1 MTLLANSGRINKTIK
16 HMSGITFKPK
26 AVSKKLLTTLNPR
39 TREIVINR
47 YGLEKETRMT
57 LEAIGKTYD
66 ITRER
71 VRQIENFALA
81 SIKKSKEYKEH
92 AFVFDELK
100 KVISELGAV
109 VSEDHLMR
117 HISKD
122 PVVQNHINL
131 YLALGEDF
139 EKHKE
144 DDNFQAHFT
153 TDNKTANHVREA
165 LSKLYGSINEE
176 DLVTEAEVFGRF
188 MGHLTELISEYKD
201 NKDIIYRYL
210 ALSKVIGKNQLS
222 EWGRTSSPH
231 VKARGIKDYAYLIM
245 RRAGQPMHFKDVAQ
259 EINKTFGKK
268 AHVATCHN
276 ELIKDSRFVL
286 VGRGMYGLKDWGHT
300 GGVVRDV
307 IAEVLREA
315 GRPLHKDEVIKRVLA
330 KRIVKPNTVLV
341 NLQNSTFFRKVAG
354 DYTLA

>member
-1 MTLLANSGRINKTIK
+1 
-16 HMSGITFKPK
+16 MSGITFKPK
-26 AVSKKLLTTLNPR
+26 AVSKKILTTLNPR
-39 TREIVINR
+39 TREIVVNR
-47 YGLEKETRMT
+47 YGLENENRMT

-92 AFVFDELK
+92 SFVFDELK
-100 KVISELGAV
+100 SVVKDLGGI

-122 PVVQNHINL
+122 PVIQNHINL

-139 EKHKE
+139 KKHKE
-144 DDNFQAHFT
+144 DDHFHSHFT
-153 TDNKTANHVREA
+153 TDDATAKHVREA
-165 LSKLYGSINEE
+165 LAKLYESINEE
-176 DLVTEAEVFGRF
+176 DLVTEEEVFGRF
-188 MGHLTELISEYKD
+188 MGHLNELIAEYKD

-245 RRAGQPMHFKDVAQ
+245 RRAARPMHFKEVAQ

-307 IAEVLREA
+307 ISEVLKEA
-315 GRPLHKDEVIKRVLA
+315 GRPLSKEEVIKRVLD

-341 NLQNSTFFRKVAG
+341 NLQNSKFFRKVAG

>member
-1 MTLLANSGRINKTIK
+1 
-16 HMSGITFKPK
+16 MSGITFKPK

-39 TREIVINR
+39 TREIVVNR
-47 YGLEKETRMT
+47 YGLEKENRMT

-92 AFVFDELK
+92 FFVFDELK
-100 KVISELGAV
+100 AIIKELGAV

-122 PVVQNHINL
+122 PIIQNHINL
-131 YLALGEDF
+131 YLALGEEF
-139 EKHKE
+139 KKHKE

-153 TDNKTANHVREA
+153 TDDKTAAHVRDA
-165 LSKLYGSINEE
+165 LGKLYSSIDEE
-176 DLVTEAEVFGRF
+176 DLVSEEEVFNRF
-188 MGHLTELISEYKD
+188 MGHLTELISEYKG
-201 NKDIIYRYL
+201 NKEVIYRYL

-245 RRAGQPMHFKDVAQ
+245 RRAARPMHFKEVAA

-276 ELIKDSRFVL
+276 ELIKDPRFVL

-307 IAEVLREA
+307 ITEVLKES
-315 GRPLHKDEVIKRVLA
+315 GRPLPKDEIVKRVLA

-341 NLQNSTFFRKVAG
+341 NLQNAKYFRKVAG
-354 DYTLA
+354 EYTLA

>member
-1 MTLLANSGRINKTIK
+1 
-16 HMSGITFKPK
+16 MSGITFKPK
-26 AVSKKLLTTLNPR
+26 AISKKLLTTLNPR
-39 TREIVINR
+39 TREIVVNR
-47 YGLEKETRMT
+47 YGLEKENRMT

-71 VRQIENFALA
+71 VRQIENFALG
-81 SIKKSKEYKEH
+81 SIKKSKEYKES
-92 AFVFDELK
+92 AFVFEELK
-100 KVISELGAV
+100 NIIKELGSV
-109 VSEDHLMR
+109 VSEEHLMR

-122 PVVQNHINL
+122 PVIQNHINL

-144 DDNFQAHFT
+144 SDNFQAHFS
-153 TDNKTANHVREA
+153 TDNKTAKHVREA
-165 LSKLYGSINEE
+165 LDKLYSSISEE
-176 DLVTEAEVFGRF
+176 DLVSEEEIFSRF
-188 MGHLTELISEYKD
+188 TGHLTELVSEYKE
-201 NKDIIYRYL
+201 NKDIINRYL
-210 ALSKVIGKNQLS
+210 ALSKVVGKNQLS

-245 RRAGQPMHFKDVAQ
+245 RRAGRPMHFKEVAT

-307 IAEVLREA
+307 IAEVLKEA

-330 KRIVKPNTVLV
+330 KRIVKPNTILV
-341 NLQNSTFFRKVAG
+341 NLQNSKYFRKVAG

>member
-1 MTLLANSGRINKTIK
+1 MPS
-16 HMSGITFKPK
+16 ITFKPK
-26 AVSKKLLTTLNPR
+26 AISKKLLTTLNPR
-39 TREIVINR
+39 TREIVVNR
-47 YGLEKETRMT
+47 YGLEKENRMT

-81 SIKKSKEYKEH
+81 SIKKSKEYKES
-92 AFVFDELK
+92 AFIFDELK
-100 KVISELGAV
+100 AIIKELGAV
-109 VSEDHLMR
+109 VSEEHLMR

-144 DDNFQAHFT
+144 DDNFQAHFS

-165 LSKLYGSINEE
+165 LTKLYSSISQE
-176 DLVTEAEVFGRF
+176 DLVTEEEIYSRF
-188 MGHLTELISEYKD
+188 MGHLTDLIAEYKD
-201 NKDIIYRYL
+201 NKEVIYRYL
-210 ALSKVIGKNQLS
+210 ALSKVVGKNQLS

-245 RRAGQPMHFKDVAQ
+245 RRAGRPMHFKEVAT

-307 IAEVLREA
+307 ISEVLKEA
-315 GRPLHKDEVIKRVLA
+315 GRPLSKEEVIKRVLA

-341 NLQNSTFFRKVAG
+341 NLQNSKHFRKVAG

>member
-1 MTLLANSGRINKTIK
+1 
-16 HMSGITFKPK
+16 MSGITFKPK
-26 AVSKKLLTTLNPR
+26 AVSKKLLTSLNPR
-39 TREIVINR
+39 TREIITNR
-47 YGLEKETRMT
+47 YGLEKPERMT

-81 SIKKSKEYKEH
+81 TIKKSKEFQEH
-92 AFVFDELK
+92 SFVFDELRNIMK
-100 KVISELGAV
+100 ELGTV

-117 HISKD
+117 HVSKD

-131 YLALGEDF
+131 YLALGDDFIKHRED
-139 EKHKE
+139 ENLK
-144 DDNFQAHFT
+144 AHFS
-153 TDNKTANHVREA
+153 TDPKVAEHIRQA
-165 LSKLYGSINEE
+165 LSKLYNSISEE
-176 DLVTEAEVFGRF
+176 
-188 MGHLTELISEYKD
+188 ELIKEEEIYSRFLSHLNELVDEYKD
-201 NKDIIYRYL
+201 NKEVIYRYL
-210 ALSKVIGKNQLS
+210 TLSKVVGKNQLS

-245 RRAGQPMHFKDVAQ
+245 RRSGVPMHFRDVAN

-307 IAEVLREA
+307 ITTVL
-315 GRPLHKDEVIKRVLA
+315 KDAKGSMTKEEIIKSVLN
-330 KRIVKPNTVLV
+330 RRMVKPNTILV
-341 NLQNSTFFRKVAG
+341 NLQNSKFFKKAKDGRYEIAK
-354 DYTLA
+354 

>member
-1 MTLLANSGRINKTIK
+1 
-16 HMSGITFKPK
+16 MSGITFKPK
-26 AVSKKLLTTLNPR
+26 AVSKKLLTNLNPR
-39 TREIVINR
+39 TREIVVNR
-47 YGLEKETRMT
+47 YGLEKEERMT

-71 VRQIENFALA
+71 VRQIENFAL
-81 SIKKSKEYKEH
+81 STIKKTKEFKEH
-92 AFVFDELK
+92 AFVFDELRGIIK
-100 KVISELGAV
+100 ELGSI

-131 YLALGEDF
+131 YLALGDVF
-139 EKHKE
+139 AKHKE
-144 DDNFQAHFT
+144 DDHFHSHFT
-153 TDNKTANHVREA
+153 IDPKVADHVRDA
-165 LSKLYGSINEE
+165 LRKLYGSINEE
-176 DLVTEAEVFGRF
+176 DLIKEEEIFDRF
-188 MGHLTELISEYKD
+188 VGHLSELVSEYKG

-245 RRAGQPMHFKDVAQ
+245 RRAGRPMHFKEVAQ

-300 GGVVRDV
+300 GGVVREV
-307 IAEVLREA
+307 IMEVLKEA
-315 GRPLHKDEVIKRVLA
+315 GKPLTKDDIIKRVLE

-341 NLQNSTFFRKVAG
+341 NLQNNKFFKKVAG
-354 DYTLA
+354 EYTIA

>member
-1 MTLLANSGRINKTIK
+1 MA
-16 HMSGITFKPK
+16 GITFKPK

-39 TREIVINR
+39 TREIVVNR
-47 YGLEKETRMT
+47 YGLEKEGRMT

-100 KVISELGAV
+100 AIIKELGAV

-122 PVVQNHINL
+122 PIIQNHINL
-131 YLALGEDF
+131 YLALGEEF
-139 EKHKE
+139 KKHKE
-144 DDNFQAHFT
+144 DDNLHAHFT
-153 TDNKTANHVREA
+153 TDEKTASHVREA
-165 LSKLYGSINEE
+165 LDKLYSSINEE
-176 DLVTEAEVFGRF
+176 DLVSEEEIFNRF
-188 MGHLTELISEYKD
+188 MSHLTELVGEYKG
-201 NKDIIYRYL
+201 NKEVIQRYL

-245 RRAGQPMHFKDVAQ
+245 RRAGRPMHFKEVAS

-307 IAEVLREA
+307 IKEVLKEA
-315 GRPLHKDEVIKRVLA
+315 GRPLPKDEVIKRVLA

-341 NLQNSTFFRKVAG
+341 NLQNAKYFRKVAG

>member
-1 MTLLANSGRINKTIK
+1 MP
-16 HMSGITFKPK
+16 GITFKPK

-39 TREIVINR
+39 TREIVVSR
-47 YGLEKETRMT
+47 YGLEKADRMT
-57 LEAIGKTYD
+57 LESIGKKYD

-92 AFVFDELK
+92 LFVFDELK
-100 KVISELGAV
+100 AILKDLGLI
-109 VSEDHLMR
+109 VSEEHLMR
-117 HISKD
+117 SISKD

-139 EKHKE
+139 TKHKE
-144 DDNFQAHFT
+144 DDHFHAHFT
-153 TDNKTANHVREA
+153 THEKTAEHVREA
-165 LSKLYGSINEE
+165 LKKLYESISEE
-176 DLVTEAEVFGRF
+176 DLVKEEEIFTRF
-188 MGHLTELISEYKD
+188 MGHLHELVAEYKD
-201 NKDIIYRYL
+201 NKEVIYRYL
-210 ALSKVIGKNQLS
+210 ALSKLIGKNQLS

-231 VKARGIKDYAYLIM
+231 VRARGIKDYAYLVM
-245 RRAGQPMHFKDVAQ
+245 RKAARPMHFKEVAS

-307 IAEVLREA
+307 ITEVLKEA
-315 GRPLHKDEVIKRVLA
+315 GKPLSKEDVIKRVLL

-341 NLQNSTFFRKVAG
+341 NLQNTTFFKKSAEGYV
-354 DYTLA
+354 LA

>member
-1 MTLLANSGRINKTIK
+1 MA
-16 HMSGITFKPK
+16 GITFKPK

-39 TREIVINR
+39 TREIVVNR
-47 YGLEKETRMT
+47 YGLEKENRMT

-100 KVISELGAV
+100 AIIKDLGAV
-109 VSEDHLMR
+109 VSEEHLMR

-122 PVVQNHINL
+122 PIVQNHINL
-131 YLALGEDF
+131 YLALGDEF
-139 EKHKE
+139 KKHKE
-144 DDNFQAHFT
+144 DDHFHAHFT
-153 TDNKTANHVREA
+153 TDEAHAAKVREA
-165 LSKLYGSINEE
+165 LHKLYESIDEE
-176 DLVTEAEVFGRF
+176 DLVSEEEVFNRF
-188 MGHLTELISEYKD
+188 MSHLADVIGEFKNNRD
-201 NKDIIYRYL
+201 VIYRYL

-245 RRAGQPMHFKDVAQ
+245 RRAGRPMHFKEVAQ
-259 EINKTFGKK
+259 EINKTFGKR

-276 ELIKDSRFVL
+276 ELIKDPRFVL

-307 IAEVLREA
+307 ITEVLKEA
-315 GRPLHKDEVIKRVLA
+315 GRPLPKDEIVKRVLD

-341 NLQNSTFFRKVAG
+341 NLQNTKHFRKVAG
-354 DYTLA
+354 EYTLA

>member
-1 MTLLANSGRINKTIK
+1 MAT
-16 HMSGITFKPK
+16 ITFKPK

-39 TREIVINR
+39 TREIVVNR
-47 YGLEKETRMT
+47 YGLEKEGRMT

-71 VRQIENFALA
+71 VRQIENFALS

-92 AFVFDELK
+92 SFVFDELK
-100 KVISELGAV
+100 SVIKDLGMV
-109 VSEDHLMR
+109 VSEDHLMK
-117 HISKD
+117 HVSKD

-131 YLALGEDF
+131 YLALGDEF
-139 EKHKE
+139 KKHKE
-144 DDNFQAHFT
+144 DDHFHAHFT
-153 TDNKTANHVREA
+153 VDEKKAAHVREA
-165 LSKLYGSINEE
+165 LHKLYASIDEE
-176 DLVTEAEVFGRF
+176 DLVSEEEIFNRF
-188 MGHLTELISEYKD
+188 MSHLTEVVGEFKD
-201 NKDIIYRYL
+201 NNEVIYRYL

-245 RRAGQPMHFKDVAQ
+245 RRAGRPMHFKEVAQ

-286 VGRGMYGLKDWGHT
+286 VGRGLYGLKDWGHT

-307 IAEVLREA
+307 ITEVMKEA
-315 GRPLHKDEVIKRVLA
+315 GRPLPKDEIVKRVLA

-341 NLQNSTFFRKVAG
+341 NLQNAKHFRKVAG
-354 DYTLA
+354 EYTLA

>member
-1 MTLLANSGRINKTIK
+1 
-16 HMSGITFKPK
+16 MSGITFKPK

-39 TREIVINR
+39 TREIVVNR
-47 YGLEKETRMT
+47 YGLEKEERMT

-81 SIKKSKEYKEH
+81 TIKKSKEFKEH

-100 KVISELGAV
+100 TIVKDLGSI

-117 HISKD
+117 HVSRD

-139 EKHKE
+139 KKQKE
-144 DDNFQAHFT
+144 DEHFHAHFT
-153 TDNKTANHVREA
+153 TDDKTANHVREA
-165 LSKLYGSINEE
+165 LRKLYSSINEE
-176 DLVTEAEVFGRF
+176 DLIKEEEVFERF
-188 MGHLTELISEYKD
+188 LNHLNELVSEYRD

-245 RRAGQPMHFKDVAQ
+245 RRAGRPMHFKEVAQ

-307 IAEVLREA
+307 IAEVLKEA
-315 GRPLHKDEVIKRVLA
+315 GKPLPKEEIIKRVLM

-341 NLQNSTFFRKVAG
+341 NLQNSKFFRKVAG
-354 DYTLA
+354 EYTLLG

>member
-1 MTLLANSGRINKTIK
+1 MP
-16 HMSGITFKPK
+16 GITFKPK
-26 AVSKKLLTTLNPR
+26 AISKKLLTTLNPR

-47 YGLEKETRMT
+47 YGLEKEPRMT

-81 SIKKSKEYKEH
+81 SIKKSKEYKESS
-92 AFVFDELK
+92 FVFDELK
-100 KVISELGAV
+100 NIIKELGSV
-109 VSEDHLMR
+109 VSEEHLMR

-122 PVVQNHINL
+122 PVIQNHINL
-131 YLALGEDF
+131 YLALGEEF
-139 EKHKE
+139 SKHKE
-144 DDNFQAHFT
+144 DDNFHSHFT
-153 TDNKTANHVREA
+153 TDIKTASHVREA
-165 LSKLYGSINEE
+165 LDKLYGSISQE
-176 DLVTEAEVFGRF
+176 DLVSEEEIFSRF
-188 MGHLTELISEYKD
+188 TGHLSELISEYKD
-201 NKDIIYRYL
+201 NRDIIYRYL
-210 ALSKVIGKNQLS
+210 ALSKVVGKNQLS

-245 RRAGQPMHFKDVAQ
+245 RRAGRPMHFKEVAL

-276 ELIKDSRFVL
+276 ELIKDARFVL

-307 IAEVLREA
+307 ITEVLKES
-315 GRPLHKDEVIKRVLA
+315 GRPLSKEEVIKRVLV

-341 NLQNSTFFRKVAG
+341 NLQNSKHFRKVAG

>member
-1 MTLLANSGRINKTIK
+1 MA
-16 HMSGITFKPK
+16 GITFKPK

-39 TREIVINR
+39 TREIVVNR
-47 YGLEKETRMT
+47 YGLEKEGRMT

-71 VRQIENFALA
+71 VRQIENFALG

-92 AFVFDELK
+92 AFVFEELK
-100 KVISELGAV
+100 DIVKELGAV
-109 VSEDHLMR
+109 VSEEQLMR

-131 YLALGEDF
+131 YLALGDEF
-139 EKHKE
+139 KKHKE
-144 DDNFQAHFT
+144 DDNFHAHFT
-153 TDNKTANHVREA
+153 IDENHAEKVRGA
-165 LSKLYGSINEE
+165 LHKLYASIGEE
-176 DLVTEAEVFGRF
+176 DLVSEEEIFSRF
-188 MGHLTELISEYKD
+188 ISHLQDVVGEFK
-201 NKDIIYRYL
+201 NNRDIIYRYL
-210 ALSKVIGKNQLS
+210 ALSKAIGKNQLS

-245 RRAGQPMHFKDVAQ
+245 RRSGRPMHFKEVAS
-259 EINKTFGKK
+259 EINKTFGKR

-276 ELIKDSRFVL
+276 ELIKDPRFVL

-307 IAEVLREA
+307 ITEVLKES
-315 GRPLHKDEVIKRVLA
+315 GRPLPKDEIIKRVLA

-341 NLQNSTFFRKVAG
+341 NLQNPKYFRKIAG
-354 DYTLA
+354 EYTLA

>member
-1 MTLLANSGRINKTIK
+1 MAN
-16 HMSGITFKPK
+16 ITFKPK

-47 YGLEKETRMT
+47 YGLEKGGRMT

-92 AFVFDELK
+92 SFVFDELK
-100 KVISELGAV
+100 SVIKDLGMV
-109 VSEDHLMR
+109 VSEEHLMK

-131 YLALGEDF
+131 YLALGDEF
-139 EKHKE
+139 KKHKE
-144 DDNFQAHFT
+144 DDDFQAHFT
-153 TDNKTANHVREA
+153 TDEKTAAHVRDA
-165 LSKLYGSINEE
+165 LHKLYTSIDEE
-176 DLVTEAEVFGRF
+176 DLVSEEEIFNRF
-188 MGHLTELISEYKD
+188 MSHLSEVVGEFKD
-201 NKDIIYRYL
+201 NKEIIYRYL

-245 RRAGQPMHFKDVAQ
+245 RRAGRPMHFKEVAL

-276 ELIKDSRFVL
+276 ELIKDPRFVL

-307 IAEVLREA
+307 ITEVMKEA
-315 GRPLHKDEVIKRVLA
+315 GRPLPKDEIIKRVLA

-341 NLQNSTFFRKVAG
+341 NLQNAKHFRKVAG
-354 DYTLA
+354 EYTLA

>member
-1 MTLLANSGRINKTIK
+1 
-16 HMSGITFKPK
+16 MSGITFKPK
-26 AVSKKLLTTLNPR
+26 AVSKKLLTALNPR
-39 TREIVINR
+39 TREIVVNR
-47 YGLEKETRMT
+47 YGLEKENRMT

-92 AFVFDELK
+92 FFVFDELK
-100 KVISELGAV
+100 KIINELGAV

-122 PVVQNHINL
+122 PVIQNHINL
-131 YLALGEDF
+131 YLALGEEF
-139 EKHKE
+139 KKHKE
-144 DDNFQAHFT
+144 DDNFHAHFT
-153 TDNKTANHVREA
+153 TNEKASTHVREA
-165 LSKLYGSINEE
+165 LDKLYSSINEE
-176 DLVTEAEVFGRF
+176 DLISEEEIFNRF
-188 MGHLTELISEYKD
+188 MNNLTEVVAEYKG
-201 NKDIIYRYL
+201 NKEIINRYL

-245 RRAGQPMHFKDVAQ
+245 RRAGRPMHFKEVAL

-307 IAEVLREA
+307 IVEVLKES
-315 GRPLHKDEVIKRVLA
+315 GRPLPKDEIVKRVLS

-341 NLQNSTFFRKVAG
+341 NLQNTKHFRKVAG
-354 DYTLA
+354 EYTLA

>member
-1 MTLLANSGRINKTIK
+1 MP
-16 HMSGITFKPK
+16 GITFKPK

-39 TREIVINR
+39 TREIVVNR
-47 YGLEKETRMT
+47 YGLEKENRMT

-100 KVISELGAV
+100 QVIKELGLV
-109 VSEDHLMR
+109 VSEDHLMK
-117 HISKD
+117 HLSKD

-131 YLALGEDF
+131 YLALGDEF
-139 EKHKE
+139 KKHKE
-144 DDNFQAHFT
+144 DDHFHSHFT
-153 TDNKTANHVREA
+153 VDEKAALHIREA
-165 LSKLYGSINEE
+165 LHKLYSSIDEE
-176 DLVTEAEVFGRF
+176 DLVSEEEIFNRF
-188 MGHLTELISEYKD
+188 MNHLSEVVGEFKD
-201 NKDIIYRYL
+201 NKDVIYRYL

-245 RRAGQPMHFKDVAQ
+245 RRAGRPMHFKEVAS

-276 ELIKDSRFVL
+276 ELIKDPRFVL
-286 VGRGMYGLKDWGHT
+286 VGRGLYGLKEWGHT

-307 IAEVLREA
+307 IAEVMKEA
-315 GRPLHKDEVIKRVLA
+315 GRPLPKDEIVKRVLA

-341 NLQNSTFFRKVAG
+341 NLQNPKHFRKVAG
-354 DYTLA
+354 EYTLA

>member
-1 MTLLANSGRINKTIK
+1 MP
-16 HMSGITFKPK
+16 GITFKPK

-47 YGLEKETRMT
+47 YGLEKEDRMT

-92 AFVFDELK
+92 SFVFEELQAIIK
-100 KVISELGAV
+100 ELGAV

-131 YLALGEDF
+131 YLALGEEF
-139 EKHKE
+139 KKHKE
-144 DDNFQAHFT
+144 DDHFHAHFT
-153 TDNKTANHVREA
+153 TDDKTAVHVREA
-165 LSKLYGSINEE
+165 LTKLYSSIDEE
-176 DLVTEAEVFGRF
+176 DLVKEEEVFSRF

-201 NKDIIYRYL
+201 NKDVIYRYL

-231 VKARGIKDYAYLIM
+231 VRARGIKDYAYLIM
-245 RRAGQPMHFKDVAQ
+245 RRAGRPMHFKEVAQ

-307 IAEVLREA
+307 IAEVLKEA
-315 GRPLHKDEVIKRVLA
+315 ARPLSKEEIIERVLA

-341 NLQNSTFFRKVAG
+341 NLQNSKFFRKVAG
-354 DYTLA
+354 NYALA

>member
-1 MTLLANSGRINKTIK
+1 MA
-16 HMSGITFKPK
+16 GITFKPK

-39 TREIVINR
+39 TREIVVNR
-47 YGLEKETRMT
+47 YGLEKENRMT

-71 VRQIENFALA
+71 VRQIENFALT
-81 SIKKSKEYKEH
+81 SMKKSKEFKEH
-92 AFVFDELK
+92 AFVFDELRAIVK
-100 KVISELGAV
+100 ELGAV
-109 VSEDHLMR
+109 VSEEHLMR

-131 YLALGEDF
+131 YLALGDDF
-139 EKHKE
+139 KKHKE
-144 DDNFQAHFT
+144 DDHFQAHFT
-153 TDNKTANHVREA
+153 TDEKHAAQVREA
-165 LSKLYGSINEE
+165 LQKLYASIDEE
-176 DLVTEAEVFGRF
+176 DLVTEEEVFNRF
-188 MGHLTELISEYKD
+188 VGHLASVVGEFKD
-201 NKDIIYRYL
+201 NKEVIYRYL

-245 RRAGQPMHFKDVAQ
+245 RRAGHPMHFKDVAA

-307 IAEVLREA
+307 ITEVLKES
-315 GRPLHKDEVIKRVLA
+315 GRPLPKDEIVKRVLA

-341 NLQNSTFFRKVAG
+341 NLQNAKYFRKVAG
-354 DYTLA
+354 EYTLA

>member
-1 MTLLANSGRINKTIK
+1 MAN
-16 HMSGITFKPK
+16 ITFKPK

-39 TREIVINR
+39 TREIVVNR
-47 YGLEKETRMT
+47 YGLEKESRMT

-81 SIKKSKEYKEH
+81 TIKKSKEYKEH
-92 AFVFDELK
+92 AFVFDELRAIIK
-100 KVISELGAV
+100 ELGSV
-109 VSEDHLMR
+109 VSEDQLMK

-122 PVVQNHINL
+122 PVIQNHVNL
-131 YLALGEDF
+131 YLALHDDF
-139 EKHKE
+139 KKHKE
-144 DDNFQAHFT
+144 DDHFQAHFS
-153 TDNKTANHVREA
+153 TDNKTAVHVREA
-165 LSKLYGSINEE
+165 LTKLYTSINEE
-176 DLVTEAEVFGRF
+176 DLVSEQEIFNRF
-188 MGHLTELISEYKD
+188 MSHLSDIVAEFKE
-201 NKDIIYRYL
+201 NKDIIFRYL

-245 RRAGQPMHFKDVAQ
+245 RKANKPMHFKDVAH

-286 VGRGMYGLKDWGHT
+286 VGRGLYGLKEWGHT

-307 IAEVLREA
+307 IAEVLKEA
-315 GRPLHKDEVIKRVLA
+315 KTPLSKEEVITRVLA
-330 KRIVKPNTVLV
+330 KRVVKPNTIVV
-341 NLQNSTFFRKVAG
+341 NLQNAKHFKKVG
-354 DYTLA
+354 TEYTIA

>member
-1 MTLLANSGRINKTIK
+1 
-16 HMSGITFKPK
+16 MSGITFKPK
-26 AVSKKLLTTLNPR
+26 AISKRLLTTLNPR
-39 TREIVINR
+39 TREIVVNR
-47 YGLEKETRMT
+47 YGLEKESRMT

-81 SIKKSKEYKEH
+81 SIKKSKEYKES
-92 AFVFDELK
+92 AFVFDELRT
-100 KVISELGAV
+100 IITELGSV

-122 PVVQNHINL
+122 PVIQNHINL

-144 DDNFQAHFT
+144 DDNFEAHFT
-153 TDNKTANHVREA
+153 TDTKTAKHVREA
-165 LSKLYGSINEE
+165 LDKLYGSISQE
-176 DLVTEAEVFGRF
+176 DLVTEEEVFNRF
-188 MGHLTELISEYKD
+188 MGHLTELVSEYKD
-201 NKDIIYRYL
+201 NKEIIYRYL
-210 ALSKVIGKNQLS
+210 ALSKVVGKNQLS

-245 RRAGQPMHFKDVAQ
+245 RRAGRPMHFKEVAT

-307 IAEVLREA
+307 IFEVLKEA
-315 GRPLHKDEVIKRVLA
+315 GRPISKEEIIKRVLD

-341 NLQNSTFFRKVAG
+341 NLQNGKYFRKVAG

>member
-1 MTLLANSGRINKTIK
+1 
-16 HMSGITFKPK
+16 MSGITFKPK

-39 TREIVINR
+39 TREIVVNR
-47 YGLEKETRMT
+47 YGLEKGERMT

-71 VRQIENFALA
+71 VRQIENFALTT
-81 SIKKSKEYKEH
+81 IKKSKEFKEH
-92 AFVFDELK
+92 SFVFDELRAILK
-100 KVISELGAV
+100 ELGAV
-109 VSEDHLMR
+109 VSEEHLMR

-122 PVVQNHINL
+122 PVIQNHINL
-131 YLALGEDF
+131 YLALGDDF
-139 EKHKE
+139 VKHKE
-144 DDNFQAHFT
+144 TDDFHAHFT
-153 TDNKTANHVREA
+153 TDTKTAGHVRDA
-165 LSKLYGSINEE
+165 LTKLYSSIDEE
-176 DLVTEAEVFGRF
+176 DLVKEEEIYEQFLK
-188 MGHLTELISEYKD
+188 HLDELVDEYKN
-201 NKDIIYRYL
+201 NKEVIYRYL

-245 RRAGQPMHFKDVAQ
+245 RRRGEPMHFKEVAS
-259 EINKTFGKK
+259 EINKTFGKR

-276 ELIKDSRFVL
+276 ELIKDPRFVL

-307 IAEVLREA
+307 IVQVLKDA
-315 GRPLHKDEVIKRVLA
+315 GRPLPKEEIIKRVLA

>member
-1 MTLLANSGRINKTIK
+1 
-16 HMSGITFKPK
+16 MSGITFKPK

-39 TREIVINR
+39 TREIVVNR
-47 YGLEKETRMT
+47 YGLEKEGRMT

-92 AFVFDELK
+92 SFVFDELK
-100 KVISELGAV
+100 AIVKELGTV

-131 YLALGEDF
+131 YLALGDEF

-144 DDNFQAHFT
+144 DDHFHAHFSI
-153 TDNKTANHVREA
+153 DDKHAAQVRDA
-165 LSKLYGSINEE
+165 LHKLYASIGEE
-176 DLVTEAEVFGRF
+176 DLVTEEEVFNRF
-188 MGHLTELISEYKD
+188 MGHLAQVVGEFKN
-201 NKDIIYRYL
+201 NKEIIYRYL

-245 RRAGQPMHFKDVAQ
+245 RRAGRPMHFKEVAL

-307 IAEVLREA
+307 ITEVLKES
-315 GRPLHKDEVIKRVLA
+315 GRPLAKDEIVKRVLA

-341 NLQNSTFFRKVAG
+341 NLQNAKYFRKVAG
-354 DYTLA
+354 EYTLA

>member
-1 MTLLANSGRINKTIK
+1 MA
-16 HMSGITFKPK
+16 GITFKPK

-39 TREIVINR
+39 TREIVVNR
-47 YGLEKETRMT
+47 YGLEKEGRMT

-81 SIKKSKEYKEH
+81 SVKKSKEFKEH
-92 AFVFDELK
+92 SFVFDELK
-100 KVISELGAV
+100 SVLKELGAV
-109 VSEDHLMR
+109 VSEEHLMR

-131 YLALGEDF
+131 YLALGDEF
-139 EKHKE
+139 KKHKE
-144 DDNFQAHFT
+144 DDHFHAHFSIDDKHAT
-153 TDNKTANHVREA
+153 HIREA
-165 LSKLYGSINEE
+165 LGKLYSSIDEE
-176 DLVTEAEVFGRF
+176 DLVTEEEIFTRF
-188 MGHLTELISEYKD
+188 TGHLADVLGEFKD
-201 NKDIIYRYL
+201 NKEVIYRYL

-245 RRAGQPMHFKDVAQ
+245 RRAGRPMHFKEVAT

-307 IAEVLREA
+307 ITEVLKES
-315 GRPLHKDEVIKRVLA
+315 GRPLPKDEIVKRVLA

-341 NLQNSTFFRKVAG
+341 NLQNAKYFRKVAG
-354 DYTLA
+354 EYTLA

>member
-1 MTLLANSGRINKTIK
+1 
-16 HMSGITFKPK
+16 MSGITFKPK
-26 AVSKKLLTTLNPR
+26 AISKKLLTTLNPR

-47 YGLEKETRMT
+47 YGLEKEDRMT

-71 VRQIENFALA
+71 VRQIENFALT
-81 SIKKSKEYKEH
+81 SIKKSKEYKES

-100 KVISELGAV
+100 NIMRELGSV
-109 VSEDHLMR
+109 VSEEHLMR

-122 PVVQNHINL
+122 PVIQNHINL

-144 DDNFQAHFT
+144 DDNFHAHFT
-153 TDNKTANHVREA
+153 TDDKTANHVRDA
-165 LSKLYGSINEE
+165 LNKLYSSISQE
-176 DLVTEAEVFGRF
+176 DLVSEEEIFSRF
-188 MGHLTELISEYKD
+188 MSHLSELISEYKD
-201 NKDIIYRYL
+201 NKEIIYRYL

-245 RRAGQPMHFKDVAQ
+245 RRAGRPMHFKEVAF

-276 ELIKDSRFVL
+276 ELIKDDRFVL

-307 IAEVLREA
+307 ITEVLKEA
-315 GRPLHKDEVIKRVLA
+315 GRPIPKEEVIRRVLA

-341 NLQNSTFFRKVAG
+341 NLQNSKHFRKVAG

>member
-1 MTLLANSGRINKTIK
+1 MP
-16 HMSGITFKPK
+16 GITFKPK

-39 TREIVINR
+39 TREIVVNR
-47 YGLEKETRMT
+47 YGLEKENRMT

-92 AFVFDELK
+92 SFVFDELK
-100 KVISELGAV
+100 SIIKDLGSVISE
-109 VSEDHLMR
+109 EHLMK

-122 PVVQNHINL
+122 PIIQNHIML
-131 YLALGEDF
+131 YLALGDEF
-139 EKHKE
+139 TKHKE
-144 DDNFQAHFT
+144 DDSFNAHFT
-153 TDNKTANHVREA
+153 TDGKTASHVRES
-165 LSKLYGSINEE
+165 LTKLYSSINEN
-176 DLVTEAEVFGRF
+176 DLVTEEEVFNRF
-188 MGHLTELISEYKD
+188 MGHLTELVSEYKD

-210 ALSKVIGKNQLS
+210 ALSKVIGKNQLH
-222 EWGRTSSPH
+222 EWGRMTSPH

-245 RRAGQPMHFKDVAQ
+245 RRAARPMHFKEVAA

-307 IAEVLREA
+307 IAEVLKEA
-315 GRPLHKDEVIKRVLA
+315 GRPLPKEEVITRVLA

-341 NLQNSTFFRKVAG
+341 NLQNAKYFRKVAG
-354 DYTLA
+354 EYTTM

>member
-1 MTLLANSGRINKTIK
+1 MP
-16 HMSGITFKPK
+16 GITFKPK

-39 TREIVINR
+39 TREIVVNR
-47 YGLEKETRMT
+47 YGLEKESRMT

-71 VRQIENFALA
+71 VRQIENFAL
-81 SIKKSKEYKEH
+81 SSVKKSKEYKEH

-100 KVISELGAV
+100 AIIKELGAV
-109 VSEDHLMR
+109 VSEEHLMR

-131 YLALGEDF
+131 YLALGEEF
-139 EKHKE
+139 KKHKE
-144 DDNFQAHFT
+144 DDHFHAHFT
-153 TDNKTANHVREA
+153 TDDAHAEKVRGA
-165 LSKLYGSINEE
+165 LQKLYTSIDEE
-176 DLVTEAEVFGRF
+176 DL
-188 MGHLTELISEYKD
+188 ISEEEIFNRFISHLEDVLGEFKN
-201 NKDIIYRYL
+201 NKEVIYRYL

-245 RRAGQPMHFKDVAQ
+245 RRAGRPMHFKEVAS

-276 ELIKDSRFVL
+276 ELIKDPRFVL

-307 IAEVLREA
+307 ITEVLKES
-315 GRPLHKDEVIKRVLA
+315 GRPLPKDEIVKRVLA

-341 NLQNSTFFRKVAG
+341 NLQNAKYFRKVAG
-354 DYTLA
+354 EYTLA

>member
-1 MTLLANSGRINKTIK
+1 
-16 HMSGITFKPK
+16 MSGITFKPK

-39 TREIVINR
+39 TREIVVNR
-47 YGLEKETRMT
+47 YGLEKEGRMT

-71 VRQIENFALA
+71 VRQIENFALTT
-81 SIKKSKEYKEH
+81 IKKSKEFKEH
-92 AFVFDELK
+92 AHVFDELK
-100 KVISELGAV
+100 KIIKDLGSI

-131 YLALGEDF
+131 YLALGEEF
-139 EKHKE
+139 KKHKE
-144 DDNFQAHFT
+144 DDNFRAHFAV
-153 TDNKTANHVREA
+153 DEKTAAHVREA
-165 LSKLYGSINEE
+165 LGKLYSSIKEE
-176 DLVTEAEVFGRF
+176 DLVTEEEIFNRF
-188 MGHLTELISEYKD
+188 VGHLSELTSEYKS
-201 NKDIIYRYL
+201 NKEIIYRYL
-210 ALSKVIGKNQLS
+210 ALSKLLGKNQLS
-222 EWGRTSSPH
+222 EWGHMSSPH

-245 RRAGQPMHFKDVAQ
+245 RRKGSPMHFKEVAL

-276 ELIKDSRFVL
+276 ELIKDPRFVL

-307 IAEVLREA
+307 ITEVLKEE
-315 GRPLHKDEVIKRVLA
+315 GRPLSKEDIIKRVLQ

-341 NLQNSTFFRKVAG
+341 NLQNGKFFKKVAG
-354 DYTLA
+354 LYALA

>member
-1 MTLLANSGRINKTIK
+1 
-16 HMSGITFKPK
+16 MSGITFKPK
-26 AVSKKLLTTLNPR
+26 AVSKKLLTALNPR

-47 YGLEKETRMT
+47 YGLDKETRMT
-57 LEAIGKTYD
+57 LEAIGKTYN

-81 SIKKSKEYKEH
+81 SIKKSSEFKEYS
-92 AFVFDELK
+92 FIFDELRRI
-100 KVISELGAV
+100 VRDLGSV

-117 HISKD
+117 HISRD
-122 PVVQNHINL
+122 PIVQNHINL
-131 YLALGEDF
+131 YLALGEEF
-139 EKHKE
+139 KKHKE
-144 DDNFQAHFT
+144 DDNFLTHFT
-153 TDNKTANHVREA
+153 VDDKTSAHVRDA
-165 LSKLYGSINEE
+165 LTKLYGSIKQE
-176 DLVTEAEVFGRF
+176 DLISEEEIFNRF
-188 MGHLTELISEYKD
+188 MGHLTELISEYKG
-201 NKDIIYRYL
+201 NKDIIHRYL
-210 ALSKVIGKNQLS
+210 ALSKVIGKNQLN
-222 EWGRTSSPH
+222 EWGHTSSPH

-245 RRAGQPMHFKDVAQ
+245 RRAGHPMHFKEVAN

-307 IAEVLREA
+307 IVEVLKEA
-315 GRPLHKDEVIKRVLA
+315 GRPLHKDEIVKRVLT

-341 NLQNSTFFRKVAG
+341 NLQNGKFFRKVAG